1 MDSKIYRVDPRM
13 ITPVAL
19 AMGFGAVLLVLE
31 GPTPRGLLL
40 LLLLWSRAAGA
51 GRTHP
56 ERVAAAFAA
65 FAVLLSGCRDPS

>member
-19 AMGFGAVLLVLE
+19 AMGFGAFLLD
-31 GPTPRGLLL
+31 P
-40 LLLLWSRAAGA
+40 

-56 ERVAAAFAA
+56 KRVAAAFAA
-65 FAVLLSGCRDPS
+65 FAVLLSGGRDLSEKDSC